1 MSSPSNNESPIK
13 QYLLSTNEPKSL
25 HGVQISVE
33 DRQCLNVLGTANPDI
48 LPTTFHDEET
58 HQVLSVQHH
67 DDQSTFGERTPTPS
81 PPLTPKSKGKA
92 KEEELELDSRA
103 EDIYKEEKTPGLSQP
118 KQIIATSP
126 KQQGKEQDNLAISTA
141 GSSNIVAPK
150 PELKGQ
156 ALRLATM
163 EEALRHI
170 CHGSHHASSSA
181 NVITTHST
189 EKQPTGHTT
198 LTPISEQPSTMAA
211 DPAKDHIT
219 LDYERFRSHT
229 AGDNNIGQLV
239 RQAVDNAYLYRGFLL
254 HQVYRKVQDE
264 FEPSFEKR
272 LT

>member
-1 MSSPSNNESPIK
+1 MNPPSNNTSCP
-13 QYLLSTNEPKSL
+13 PKTL

-33 DRQCLNVLGTANPDI
+33 DWQRLNVFSTANPDI
-48 LPTTFHDEET
+48 LPTTFYDKET
-58 HQVLSVQHH
+58 HQILSVQHH

-81 PPLTPKSKGKA
+81 PPLTPKPKGKA
-92 KEEELELDSRA
+92 KEEEPELNSRA
-103 EDIYKEEKTPGLSQP
+103 DDIYEEEKPPGLSRP
-118 KQIIATSP
+118 KLIIATSP
-126 KQQGKEQDNLAISTA
+126 KQQGKEQDNLAIGTA
-141 GSSNIVAPK
+141 GLSNIVAPK

-163 EEALRHI
+163 EEALHHI
-170 CHGSHHASSSA
+170 CHGSHHSSSSA

-189 EKQPTGHTT
+189 EKQPIGHTT
-198 LTPISEQPSTMAA
+198 LTPISKQPSTMAA